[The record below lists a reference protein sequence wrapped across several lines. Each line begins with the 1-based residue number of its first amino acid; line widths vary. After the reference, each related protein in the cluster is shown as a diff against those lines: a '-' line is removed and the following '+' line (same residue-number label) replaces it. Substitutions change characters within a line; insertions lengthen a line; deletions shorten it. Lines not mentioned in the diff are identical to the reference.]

1 MKWAVLH
8 RFGLI
13 QVGLVS
19 EQGHIAFIAPRKYES
34 DHAAET
40 VAAHM
45 NAYAPPRGS
54 SNVPG

>member
-1 MKWAVLH
+1 VKWAVLH

-19 EQGHIAFIAPRKYES
+19 EQGHIAFIAPRSYGDEV
-34 DHAAET
+34 AAES

-45 NAYAPPRGS
+45 NVISPSRTADVHS
-54 SNVPG
+54 